1 MTDHAF
7 TPKFAIPPLDEAAAE
22 AARARQAQLT
32 KPAGSLGRLEDL
44 AIRLAAMTGK
54 VTPRLNHKAVLVFA
68 ADHGVTA
75 EGVSAYPAEVTAQ
88 MVLNFV
94 RGGAA
99 ISVLSRFTHS
109 RLKVVDIGVAA
120 DLPPAP
126 NLLERKIAPGTGNI
140 AREPAMSR
148 EQAWAALEAG
158 ADVVAEEAEEGL
170 DILVLGEMGI
180 GNTTAAAAVACALGG
195 FPPETIVGHGTG
207 VDEAGRQHKATVVQR
222 ALARAAVSPT
232 DPIGVLQQVGGFEI
246 GGMAGAMLA
255 SAQRRVPILLDGF
268 IATAAAMLAAA
279 LAPDIRGYL
288 IAAHLSAEQG
298 HGQMLGFLGLE
309 PLLRLGLRLGEG
321 SGAALALPLV
331 EAAVRLHAEMAT
343 FSEAGVAEKV
353 AA

>member
-1 MTDHAF
+1 MTDLSF
-7 TPKFAIPPLDEAAAE
+7 TPKFAIPPLDEGAAA

-44 AIRLAAMTGK
+44 AVRLAAMTGEA
-54 VTPRLNHKAVLVFA
+54 TPRLERKAVLVFA

-140 AREPAMSR
+140 ARELAMTR
-148 EQAWAALEAG
+148 EQAWASLEAG
-158 ADVVAEEAEEGL
+158 ADVLTEEAEEGL
-170 DILVLGEMGI
+170 DIVVLGEMGI

-195 FPPETIVGHGTG
+195 FEPEAVVGRGTG
-207 VDEAGRQHKATVVQR
+207 IDDDARRRKVETVQR
-222 ALARAAVSPT
+222 ALARAAVSPN
-232 DPIGVLQQVGGFEI
+232 DPIGVLAQVGGFEI

-255 SAQRRVPILLDGF
+255 AAQRRVPIMLDGF

-288 IAAHLSAEQG
+288 IAAHLSEEQG

-331 EAAVRLHAEMAT
+331 EAAARLHAEMAT

>member
-1 MTDHAF
+1 MTDLSF
-7 TPKFAIPPLDEAAAE
+7 TPKFAIPPLDEAAA
-22 AARARQAQLT
+22 AAACVRQAQLT

-44 AIRLAAMTGK
+44 AVRLAAMTGK
-54 VTPRLNHKAVLVFA
+54 ATPRLERKAVLVFA

-99 ISVLSRFTHS
+99 ISVLSHFTHS

-140 AREPAMSR
+140 AREPAMTR
-148 EQAWAALEAG
+148 EQAWASLEAG
-158 ADVVAEEAEEGL
+158 AEVLAEEAEDGL
-170 DILVLGEMGI
+170 DIVVLGEMGI
-180 GNTTAAAAVACALGG
+180 GNTTAAAAVTCALGG
-195 FPPETIVGHGTG
+195 FEPEAIVGRGTG
-207 VDEAGRQHKATVVQR
+207 IDDAARRRKVEAVQR
-222 ALARAAVSPT
+222 ALARAAVFPN
-232 DPIGVLQQVGGFEI
+232 DPIGVLEQVGGFEI

-255 SAQRRVPILLDGF
+255 AAQRRVPIVLDGF

-288 IAAHLSAEQG
+288 IAAHLSEEQG

-331 EAAVRLHAEMAT
+331 EAAARLHAEMAT